1 MSVHHSTKSDVVL
14 QRARGIL
21 NISAV
26 RGSDDQSRLKDLRQ
40 QGSYRA
46 IFQRPIQ
53 GTVEAVIINTA
64 GGITGGD
71 EFATVIAANDHAK
84 ISVTTQAAERIYR
97 ARNFTLGS
105 MQTRLCAKPN
115 AQLYWLPQETILF
128 EGSRLC
134 RRLEAEV
141 AEDSKFLMVEPLVFG
156 REASGETLKSCYLDD
171 SVCITTGGKPIYV
184 DRIKLSGDVASIL
197 KRPAVA
203 NGGRAMASIVLVD
216 PTAKAMLAGVQA
228 LLPSSAGASLLADN
242 ILVVRLLCA
251 DSFALRNALLPILK
265 HLTHNAVPKN
275 WRL

>member
-1 MSVHHSTKSDVVL
+1 MTAHHSIKRDVVL
-14 QRARGIL
+14 QRARGML
-21 NISAV
+21 NISVV

-46 IFQRPIQ
+46 VFPRPIQ
-53 GTVEAVIINTA
+53 GTLEAVIINTA

-71 EFATVIAANDHAK
+71 EFAVAIAANDHAK

-97 ARNFTLGS
+97 TPDFELGS
-105 MQTRLCAKPN
+105 MQTSLCTKPN
-115 AQLYWLPQETILF
+115 SQLYWLPQETILF
-128 EGSRLC
+128 EGSQLC

-141 AEDSKFLMVEPLVFG
+141 AEDSKFLMVEPLIFG
-156 REASGETLKSCYLDD
+156 RKASGETLKSCYLDD

-184 DRIKLSGDVASIL
+184 DRIKLSGDIASVL

-203 NGGRAMASIVLVD
+203 NGGSAMASIVLVD
-216 PTAKAMLAGVQA
+216 PTAKATLDGVNA

-242 ILVVRLLCA
+242 ILVVRLVCA
-251 DSFALRNALLPILK
+251 DSFALRNALLPVLK

-275 WRL
+275 WSL

>member
-1 MSVHHSTKSDVVL
+1 VHDSDKK
-14 QRARGIL
+14 
-21 NISAV
+21 
-26 RGSDDQSRLKDLRQ
+26 SRLKDLRQ

-46 IFQRPIQ
+46 IFPRPTQ
-53 GTVEAVIINTA
+53 GTLEAVIINTA

-71 EFATVIAANDHAK
+71 EFATQITANDHAK
-84 ISVTTQAAERIYR
+84 MSVTTQAAERIYKTPDL
-97 ARNFTLGS
+97 TLSS
-105 MQTRLCAKPN
+105 MHARLCAKPN

-141 AEDSKFLMVEPLVFG
+141 AEDSKFLMVEPLIFG
-156 REASGETLKSCYLDD
+156 REASGETLKSCHLDD
-171 SVCITTGGKPIYV
+171 SVCITTGNKPIYI
-184 DRIKLSGDVASIL
+184 DRVKLNGDITAIL

-216 PTAKAMLAGVQA
+216 PRAKETLADINA
-228 LLPSSAGASLLADN
+228 LLPTSAGASLLADN
-242 ILVVRLLCA
+242 ILVARLLCA

-265 HLTHNAVPKN
+265 HLTHNAIPKN

>member
-1 MSVHHSTKSDVVL
+1 MTAHHCIKSDGVL
-14 QRARGIL
+14 QRARGML
-21 NISAV
+21 NISAML
-26 RGSDDQSRLKDLRQ
+26 GSGKQSRLKDLRQ

-46 IFQRPIQ
+46 IFPRPIQ
-53 GTVEAVIINTA
+53 GTLEAVIINTA

-71 EFATVIAANDHAK
+71 KFAAQITANDHAK

-97 ARNFTLGS
+97 TPDFTLGS
-105 MQTRLCAKPN
+105 MHTRLYAKPN

-128 EGSRLC
+128 EGSRLY

-141 AEDSKFLMVEPLVFG
+141 AENSKFLMVEPLIFG
-156 REASGETLKSCYLDD
+156 REASGESLKSCHLDD
-171 SVCITTGGKPIYV
+171 SVCITTGKKPIYI
-184 DRIKLSGDVASIL
+184 DRIKLSGDITSIL

-203 NGGRAMASIVLVD
+203 NGGRAMASIILVD
-216 PTAKAMLAGVQA
+216 PRAKETLAGINA

-265 HLTHNAVPKN
+265 HLTHNAIPKN

>member
-1 MSVHHSTKSDVVL
+1 MTAHHCIKSDGVL
-14 QRARGIL
+14 QRARGML

-26 RGSDDQSRLKDLRQ
+26 LGSGKQSQLKDLRQ

-46 IFQRPIQ
+46 IFPRPIQ
-53 GTVEAVIINTA
+53 GTLEAVIINTA

-71 EFATVIAANDHAK
+71 KFAAQITANDHAK

-97 ARNFTLGS
+97 TPDFTLGS
-105 MQTRLCAKPN
+105 MHTRLYAKPN

-128 EGSRLC
+128 EGSRLY

-141 AEDSKFLMVEPLVFG
+141 AENSKFLMVEPLIFG
-156 REASGETLKSCYLDD
+156 REASGESLKSCHLDD
-171 SVCITTGGKPIYV
+171 SVCITTGKKPIYI
-184 DRIKLSGDVASIL
+184 DRIKLSGDITSIL

-203 NGGRAMASIVLVD
+203 NGGRAMASIILVD
-216 PTAKAMLAGVQA
+216 PRAKETLAGINA
-228 LLPSSAGASLLADN
+228 LLHSSAGASLLADN

-265 HLTHNAVPKN
+265 HLTHNAIPRN

>member
-1 MSVHHSTKSDVVL
+1 VQDSDKK
-14 QRARGIL
+14 
-21 NISAV
+21 
-26 RGSDDQSRLKDLRQ
+26 SRLKDLRQ

-46 IFQRPIQ
+46 IFPRPPQ
-53 GTVEAVIINTA
+53 GAMEAVIINTA

-71 EFATVIAANDHAK
+71 EFATQITANDHAK

-97 ARNFTLGS
+97 SPDFTLGS

-128 EGSRLC
+128 EGSRLY

-141 AEDSKFLMVEPLVFG
+141 AEDSKFLMVEPLIFG
-156 REASGETLKSCYLDD
+156 REASGESLKSCHLDD
-171 SVCITTGGKPIYV
+171 SVCITTGKKPIYI
-184 DRIKLSGDVASIL
+184 DRIKLSGDITSIL

-216 PTAKAMLAGVQA
+216 PRAKETLAGING
-228 LLPSSAGASLLADN
+228 LLPSSSGASLLADN

-251 DSFALRNALLPILK
+251 DSFILRNALLPILK
-265 HLTHNAVPKN
+265 HLTHNAIPKN

>member
-1 MSVHHSTKSDVVL
+1 
-14 QRARGIL
+14 
-21 NISAV
+21 
-26 RGSDDQSRLKDLRQ
+26 
-40 QGSYRA
+40 
-46 IFQRPIQ
+46 
-53 GTVEAVIINTA
+53 
-64 GGITGGD
+64 
-71 EFATVIAANDHAK
+71 
-84 ISVTTQAAERIYR
+84 
-97 ARNFTLGS
+97 
-105 MQTRLCAKPN
+105 MQTRLCAKLN

-171 SVCITTGGKPIYV
+171 SACITTGGKPIYV
-184 DRIKLSGDVASIL
+184 DRIKLSDDVASNL

-203 NGGRAMASIVLVD
+203 NGGCAMASIVLVD

-228 LLPSSAGASLLADN
+228 LLPSSAGASLLAEN